1 MQTMNWVA
9 PSAMALLL
17 VLGACSKGADSVSQP
32 APPPPPASAAPSTPT
47 GEMTSAPA
55 GDASAPVA
63 PMQSPAQTPA
73 APEAVPADPM
83 NAGPAGVSLTGTVK
97 EKLDVAESKTMY
109 VQLDTGT
116 ATVWVAT
123 KQIDV
128 AAGDRVQVSDAMEMR
143 NFASPSLGRTFDVL
157 YMASEIEKLP

>member
-1 MQTMNWVA
+1 MHITKLAALPAITMLIV
-9 PSAMALLL
+9 
-17 VLGACSKGADSVSQP
+17 VGACSKGADSVSPP
-32 APPPPPASAAPSTPT
+32 APAQAPAVASTPI

-55 GDASAPVA
+55 GDAPVSAA

-73 APEAVPADPM
+73 ASEAAPADPM
-83 NAGPAGVSLTGTVK
+83 NAGPQGFSLTGTVK
-97 EKLDVAESKTMY
+97 EKLEVAESKTMY

-116 ATVWVAT
+116 AAVWVAT

-128 AAGDRVQVSDAMEMR
+128 AAGDRVKVSDAMEMR